1 MNAGEHIGPE
11 PLPPGESRTA
21 PPRLDEST
29 LFFLNIAT
37 IALVA
42 GSIALIGII
51 PVLAPEQTLRVLT
64 PGAIILVVGGAR
76 YLLFR
81 GRTKAAVAVLALG
94 TWLVATAGAAFMG
107 GVRSTIIVAYPLII
121 IFTGW
126 MMGARA
132 AVVMTALSIA
142 AFFGFALAEW
152 TAIAPPWPPTPLAM
166 YWLIQAVVLSL
177 SAATIVYLRRS
188 HHRQVEEVRALTAEL
203 TRQRAEAAAAETF
216 RRNQDLLDRTGR
228 LAHVGGWEVDVA
240 TRALNWTTE
249 TFRIHDL
256 LPGSMPSV
264 DQALAY
270 YPPESRRV
278 LEAAVEKALAE
289 GTGYDLELPLET
301 ASGRH
306 IWVRALCEPQ
316 FEAGKV
322 VRLSGALQDIS
333 AQRAAA
339 QALKESL
346 NNLQRTLQATDE
358 GIFGYDGH
366 DPGGKLLFANDRF
379 FEIWNIPPEARA
391 STGRDEIIAAARK
404 LFVDPDAGV
413 KRIGEILAMGVVHED
428 KVLLNDGRVL
438 FRRSIPLLAGS
449 QVSRVWSF
457 RDITTEERAKAE
469 LIASR
474 DEARRANAAKSEFLS
489 RMSHE
494 LRTPMHAIM
503 GMLGLARRRMQDPLG
518 LSQLDKSKAAADHLL
533 SVINDILDIS
543 KIEAGYLE
551 LEQIDFR
558 LDDVLRNLLNL
569 VGNRAAEKGLKLM
582 IDQDV
587 QGVGPL
593 LRGDP
598 LRLGQI
604 LLNLVG
610 NAIKFSDQ
618 GDIVVRIRRDE
629 AATDGVRLRFEIEDQ
644 GIGIDAEK
652 QERLFRAFEQADG
665 SMTRKYGGTGL
676 GLAISKRLVR
686 KMGGEIGVDSKPG
699 QGSRFWFV
707 ACFGAA
713 APAEAESTTPWE
725 TAEQRIGREFAGA
738 SVLLVDDEPMGR
750 EVTQE
755 LLLGA
760 GLVVML
766 ADDGAEALRLAR
778 AHRYDLILMD
788 MRMPNLN
795 GVDATRSI
803 RSSSLNGTTPIIAMT
818 ANAFE
823 EDRQICLAAGM
834 NDHITKPVDAELLFL
849 RLLHWLT
856 QQRSKG

>member
-1 MNAGEHIGPE
+1 LRVNAGEHIGPE

-142 AFFGFALAEW
+142 AFLGFALAEW

-289 GTGYDLELPLET
+289 GTGYDLELPLDT

-306 IWVRALCEPQ
+306 IWVRTI
-316 FEAGKV
+316 V
-322 VRLSGALQDIS
+322 
-333 AQRAAA
+333 RAAVRGGQGGA
-339 QALKESL
+339 PERRLAGHHAHRAADQALKDSL
-346 NNLQRTLQATDE
+346 NNLQRTLEATDE

-379 FEIWNIPPEARA
+379 FEIWNIPPEAARQHRPRRDHRRRAQALPRSRCRRQAHQAKSWRLAWCMRTRCCSMTGACFSAAAFRCWLAARYRA
-391 STGRDEIIAAARK
+391 SGASATS
-404 LFVDPDAGV
+404 PP
-413 KRIGEILAMGVVHED
+413 
-428 KVLLNDGRVL
+428 
-438 FRRSIPLLAGS
+438 RSAPRPNS
-449 QVSRVWSF
+449 S
-457 RDITTEERAKAE
+457 
-469 LIASR
+469 
-474 DEARRANAAKSEFLS
+474 
-489 RMSHE
+489 
-494 LRTPMHAIM
+494 P
-503 GMLGLARRRMQDPLG
+503 
-518 LSQLDKSKAAADHLL
+518 
-533 SVINDILDIS
+533 
-543 KIEAGYLE
+543 
-551 LEQIDFR
+551 
-558 LDDVLRNLLNL
+558 
-569 VGNRAAEKGLKLM
+569 
-582 IDQDV
+582 
-587 QGVGPL
+587 
-593 LRGDP
+593 
-598 LRLGQI
+598 
-604 LLNLVG
+604 
-610 NAIKFSDQ
+610 
-618 GDIVVRIRRDE
+618 
-629 AATDGVRLRFEIEDQ
+629 AATRHSGQTRRK
-644 GIGIDAEK
+644 ANSS
-652 QERLFRAFEQADG
+652 RA
-665 SMTRKYGGTGL
+665 
-676 GLAISKRLVR
+676 
-686 KMGGEIGVDSKPG
+686 
-699 QGSRFWFV
+699 
-707 ACFGAA
+707 
-713 APAEAESTTPWE
+713 
-725 TAEQRIGREFAGA
+725 
-738 SVLLVDDEPMGR
+738 
-750 EVTQE
+750 
-755 LLLGA
+755 
-760 GLVVML
+760 
-766 ADDGAEALRLAR
+766 
-778 AHRYDLILMD
+778 
-788 MRMPNLN
+788 
-795 GVDATRSI
+795 
-803 RSSSLNGTTPIIAMT
+803 
-818 ANAFE
+818 
-823 EDRQICLAAGM
+823 
-834 NDHITKPVDAELLFL
+834 
-849 RLLHWLT
+849 
-856 QQRSKG
+856 